1 RIRSCSARALAGVLP
16 ARPGRHSAPGAADGA
31 PLPACKFFILFFLNL
46 VWCALKLSDRTVSHK
61 THVKGKK
68 RKPPEPTA
76 IKKAQEREKIRRR
89 GKRHSGPPREGT
101 VPG

>member
-31 PLPACKFFILFFLNL
+31 SLPACKFFILFFLKVL
-46 VWCALKLSDRTVSHK
+46 RCGLKLLHETFSH
-61 THVKGKK
+61 KK
-68 RKPPEPTA
+68 RK
-76 IKKAQEREKIRRR
+76 KREKTSSG
-89 GKRHSGPPREGT
+89 GKRHPAPPREGT